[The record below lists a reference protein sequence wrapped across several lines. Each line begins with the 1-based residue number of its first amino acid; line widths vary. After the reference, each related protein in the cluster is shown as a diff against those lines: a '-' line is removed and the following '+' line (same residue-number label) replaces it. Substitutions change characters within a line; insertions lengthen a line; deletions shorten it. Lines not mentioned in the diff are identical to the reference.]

1 VTCRSKL
8 RQWTAR
14 AGRRRSPALLPTA
27 VLGLAVAFMVPG
39 TAFAGQTVPPDGTKS
54 VVNNQTVVHRCVLYA
69 NEVGFGADCV
79 GGDSGGVTIKQLLHG
94 EKFPECRF
102 VVMTGDI
109 SPPSTHDGEK
119 GTWYLK
125 NCLKG
130 IKDDGTGDFTR
141 TIEFA
146 WVPDGTPVP
155 TLTPNQSAA
164 WNTYRTAY
172 PEPTPQFGPAAQP
185 RVLIPTYFWLTAE
198 TGATIEHTVFDGTR
212 DVLMRAHVERIKI
225 TPGGYKDETTFGCDA
240 PVPPYN
246 PRKGI
251 FEQDSTCSYEYARSS
266 AIAPDKTFDVIVE
279 ADWVVQYQLADGT
292 MELLGRVP
300 LTSTAVTAVDEIQ
313 TVVG

>member
-1 VTCRSKL
+1 MR
-8 RQWTAR
+8 RWTALGDHR
-14 AGRRRSPALLPTA
+14 PLRALLAGT
-27 VLGLAVAFMVPG
+27 VLGLAVAFMAPG
-39 TAFAGQTVPPDGTKS
+39 TAFAGLTDPPPDTTP
-54 VVNNQTVVHRCVLYA
+54 VVNNQTVLHRCVLYA

-79 GGDSGGVTIKQLLHG
+79 GGESGVTIKELLHG

-146 WVPDGTPVP
+146 WIPDGTPVP
-155 TLTPNQSAA
+155 VLTKNQSAA

-185 RVLIPTYFWLTAE
+185 RVLIPTYFWLTADSG
-198 TGATIEHTVFDGTR
+198 TAIEHTVYDGTR
-212 DVLMRAHVERIKI
+212 NVLMRAHVERIDI
-225 TPGGYKDETTFGCDA
+225 TPGGYKDDTTIHCPA

-246 PRKGI
+246 HDEGI
-251 FEQDSTCSYEYARSS
+251 FDQDSTCSYEYARSS
-266 AIAPDKTFDVIVE
+266 AISADKKFDVIVE
-279 ADWVVQYQLADGT
+279 ADWVVEYQLADGT
-292 MELLGRVP
+292 MQLLGRVP
-300 LTSTAVTAVDEIQ
+300 LSSVAVTSVDEIQ